1 MKEKNLFITPVPN
14 HDLIEKAK
22 TLSKQGALKISDER
36 LVYLDIDDHYI
47 HQLFPLI
54 GYIGVRKPDYF
65 SMGIGAHIS
74 VIYPNE
80 HTTDIHENKSTYS
93 FEVISLFKAQT
104 EDAIYFALK
113 VKSPELLQLRK
124 QYQLGPQLNLNGY
137 SIDLHITIGKIE
149 TS

>member
-1 MKEKNLFITPVPN
+1 MKEKNLFITPISN
-14 HDLIEKAK
+14 HELIEKTK
-22 TLSKQGALKISDER
+22 TLPKQGALKISDER
-36 LVYLDIDDHYI
+36 LVYLDIDDNYI

-80 HTTDIHENKSTYS
+80 HEAHIHETDSFYQ
-93 FEVISLFKAQT
+93 FEVINLFKAQT
-104 EDAIYFALK
+104 EDAMYFALK
-113 VKSPELLQLRK
+113 VKSPELLKLRS
-124 QYQLGPQLNLNGY
+124 QYQLAPQLNLNGY
-137 SIDLHITIGKIE
+137 SVDLHITIGKIE